1 MYELIEREPVA
12 WEQAAR
18 ATFRLPGFGG
28 VALFMRTVVGEADDA
43 PDPQLRVDV
52 GLLAPDAL
60 DQYLRRPMTD
70 DLPERLSTFFMA
82 AASDWHPESSV
93 DPVLDD
99 QLGFFLAVTDSDEH
113 VVTLLVQ
120 VQVQVQVEDEPE
132 PVGINFQTSRAA
144 LTQAASD
151 VRRLDHAEGVNG
163 GIVEPPSDWES
174 S

>member
-1 MYELIEREPVA
+1 MYELIEREPAA
-12 WEQAAR
+12 WEQTAPAM
-18 ATFRLPGFGG
+18 FRLPGFGG
-28 VALFMRTVVGEADDA
+28 AALFMRTFVGEANDA

-60 DQYLRRPMTD
+60 DQYLRRPMTE

-99 QLGFFLAVTDSDEH
+99 QLGFSIAVTDSAEH
-113 VVTLLVQ
+113 TVTLL
-120 VQVQVQVEDEPE
+120 VQVEDEPE
-132 PVGINFQTSRAA
+132 PAGIDFRTSRAA
-144 LTQAASD
+144 LAQAASD
-151 VRRLDHAEGVNG
+151 VRRLDHADGVNG
-163 GIVEPPSDWES
+163 GIIEPPSDWES